1 MRTPGRI
8 AFCAPPPPPRPKPPP
23 PSPDVPAGVPSEACD
38 DEDDEGPVKP
48 PPKPP
53 PGVPDDVPP
62 APPMPAAAASCWRP
76 LKVLDRAPCVEPRP
90 PPPPPRPPPDDTAV
104 VPDPGASWLLG
115 ESNVPPPPRPT
126 NMSLSSAAI
135 CLASP

>member
-1 MRTPGRI
+1 
-8 AFCAPPPPPRPKPPP
+8 
-23 PSPDVPAGVPSEACD
+23 DVPAGVPSEACD
-38 DEDDEGPVKP
+38 DDGLPKP
-48 PPKPP
+48 LPKPP
-53 PGVPDDVPP
+53 PGVPDEVPP
-62 APPMPAAAASCWRP
+62 APPSPPPAAASCWRP

-115 ESNVPPPPRPT
+115 EWKLPPPRPT